1 MADGVGQ
8 FGEVGDH
15 GARLFLGTVLPEGDK
30 IIVLA
35 VQKRADVRSV
45 SGERVV
51 GGDGENDGR
60 FVAEV
65 GFGGEVSAT
74 PFASF
79 AIVFPVQGAMTSASK
94 RAFGP
99 MGSTCGMVWRISW
112 EQMASS
118 RSRKEEASP
127 KRESVS

>member
-65 GFGGEVSAT
+65 GFGGEGDGGVSDT
-74 PFASF
+74 VCELRNRVS
-79 AIVFPVQGAMTSASK
+79 
-94 RAFGP
+94 RA
-99 MGSTCGMVWRISW
+99 GSDDERV
-112 EQMASS
+112 
-118 RSRKEEASP
+118 
-127 KRESVS
+127 